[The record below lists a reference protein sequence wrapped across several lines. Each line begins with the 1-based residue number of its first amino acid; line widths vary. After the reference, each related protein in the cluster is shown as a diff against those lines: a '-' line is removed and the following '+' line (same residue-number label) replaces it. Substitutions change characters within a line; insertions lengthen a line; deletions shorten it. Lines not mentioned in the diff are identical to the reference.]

1 MNKSTC
7 KDREDESA
15 NIDLLRVQIEK
26 EISLEVVY
34 PRILNQIEEKECDL
48 NDLKVEISNINAVI
62 EESWIDADCWECPM
76 ACVIDKYKLLVKE
89 LLTQVKVKQDK
100 IEILKTQIQSLNE
113 EKDDLKDK
121 AYKDSLT
128 WLYNRYY
135 VEKVISANIKRIL
148 EWNNYNFCV
157 WLIDLDFFKK
167 INDEYGHLAW
177 DLVLQNFAKFMV
189 ESVNE
194 IEKEKAKETLNRR
207 NQKRNIIFRY
217 WWEEFLVLSSLS
229 KENLKIFLDNCLLN
243 FSKIIHNFEWKKFS
257 VSFSAWISE
266 YVWWK
271 QYDDPEYWLVKNAD
285 KALYKAKDSWRKM
298 VIINEEND

>member
-1 MNKSTC
+1 MNKNTC
-7 KDREDESA
+7 KDREEESA

-26 EISLEVVY
+26 EISLEVIY

-135 VEKVISANIKRIL
+135 VEKVISANIKSIL

-207 NQKRNIIFRY
+207 NWKRNIIFRY

-285 KALYKAKDSWRKM
+285 KALYKAKDMWRKM
-298 VIINEEND
+298 VLINQEID